1 MRILGLD
8 YGSKT
13 VGVAISDPL
22 LITAQGVEIIRRES
36 ENKLRRTYA
45 RIEEIIAGYGDV
57 DRIVLGYPKNMNDT
71 IGDRAQK
78 SEEFKAA
85 LERRC
90 GLPVIL
96 WDERLTTVAAD
107 RAMDE
112 VGIKTSDYKKYVD
125 EIAAMFIL
133 QGYLDRLRISKE
145 SYGKDQF

>member
-13 VGVAISDPL
+13 VGVAVSDPL

-57 DRIVLGYPKNMNDT
+57 EKIVLGYPRNMNDT
-71 IGDRAQK
+71 IGDRARK

-112 VGIKTSDYKKYVD
+112 VGIKAADHKKYVD

-133 QGYLDRLRISKE
+133 QGYLDRLRITGEEGGGNK
-145 SYGKDQF
+145 

>member
-22 LITAQGVEIIRRES
+22 LITAQGVEIIRRQS

-45 RIEEIIAGYGDV
+45 RIEEIIAEYGDV
-57 DRIVLGYPKNMNDT
+57 ERIVLGYPKNMNDT

-112 VGIKTSDYKKYVD
+112 AGIKAPDHKKYVD
-125 EIAAMFIL
+125 EIAAMLIL

-145 SYGKDQF
+145 DGTDNT